1 MTRLPLIVGFGGI
14 GPAGRSS
21 FHHAY
26 KRMIFESLPNAAY
39 QDTFLGLA
47 TMMNLVTFDKG
58 LYVDKQG
65 CEYTSEQVVEVFKTE
80 ILEGTLVRR
89 IEIEHFNSDALHWH
103 KKLPLQAEKESKLSF
118 TTFEKHL
125 PQPLPANWHI
135 TQIENNEAHSVKVT
149 ITGETELLTD
159 SYRAICSQAAG
170 QLPTGFKPE
179 EQYNARAHPRGL
191 QMAIIAASDA
201 IHSTGIDWSVIANT
215 IKPDE
220 VAVYAGSVMSQ
231 MDDNSN
237 GGLMKSR
244 LLGQRV
250 SSKHLA
256 LGLNTMPADFIN
268 AYVLGSVGSTGSTT
282 GACATFLYN
291 LRHGIE
297 DIQSGRCRVAIIG
310 NSEAPLTP
318 EIFDGYGAMGALAT
332 NEKLAQIQGLKPNE
346 QDKINHR
353 LASRPF
359 GDNCGFTLAE
369 SAQYIVLMDDAL
381 ALQLGANIHGAVS
394 DVFINSDGPKKSISA
409 PGPGNYITLAKAVSS
424 AVSLVGLEAVKNKS
438 LVMAHGSSTP
448 QNRVTESR
456 LLDKIAETFEIKKW
470 PICAV
475 KSYLGH
481 SLSPA
486 SADQLFTA
494 LGVFKHGIIPGI
506 KTITD
511 IADDVVSD
519 RLLICTRDMQLSP
532 GNIDIAFLN
541 SKGFGGNNASACIL
555 SPDLVY
561 KMLNKRYGES
571 QLAQLL
577 SNQSKSKVRADNYDK
592 QATQG
597 DLQTIY
603 KFGENMLD
611 EDKISLDMTA
621 IKLPGFKQEIILSTV
636 SKYADML

>member
-26 KRMIFESLPNAAY
+26 KRMVFESLPKGAY

-47 TMMNLVTFDKG
+47 TMMNLVTFNEDH
-58 LYVDKQG
+58 YVDKHG
-65 CEYTSEQVVEVFKTE
+65 GKHTAEQVITTFKAD

-89 IEIEHFNSDALHWH
+89 IEVEHFDSDAVHWH
-103 KKLPLQAEKESKLSF
+103 KKLPLQAVKESKLSF
-118 TTFEKHL
+118 TTLAKHL
-125 PQPLPANWHI
+125 PQPLPSNWHV
-135 TQIENNEAHSVKVT
+135 TEVKSDEDHCVNIT
-149 ITGETELLTD
+149 ITGETELLSN
-159 SYRAICSQAAG
+159 SYREISAQAAG

-201 IHSTGIDWSVIANT
+201 IHSIGLEWSEIANAV
-215 IKPDE
+215 KPDE

-237 GGLMKSR
+237 SGLMKSR

-297 DIQSGRCRVAIIG
+297 DIQSGRSRVVIVG

-332 NEKLAQIQGLKPNE
+332 NEKLAQIQNLKPNE
-346 QDKINHR
+346 HDKISHR
-353 LASRPF
+353 SASRPF
-359 GDNCGFTLAE
+359 GENCGFTLAE
-369 SAQYIVLMDDAL
+369 SAQYIVLMDDEL
-381 ALQLGANIHGAVS
+381 AMQLGTNIHGAVS
-394 DVFINSDGPKKSISA
+394 SVFINSDGPKKSISA
-409 PGPGNYITLAKAVSS
+409 PGPGNYITLAKAVAS
-424 AVSLVGLEAVKNKS
+424 AASLIGIDAVKNKS

-448 QNRVTESR
+448 QNRVTESK
-456 LLDKIAETFEIKKW
+456 LLDKIAETFEVTKW
-470 PICAV
+470 PVCAV

-481 SLSPA
+481 SLAPA

-511 IADDVVSD
+511 IADDVISD
-519 RLLICTRDMQLSP
+519 RLLISSRDIKLSP

-541 SKGFGGNNASACIL
+541 SKGFGGNNATACIL

-561 KMLNKRYGES
+561 KLLAKRYGQS
-571 QLAQLL
+571 QVAEFL
-577 SNQSKSKVRADNYDK
+577 SLQSTAKISADEYDK
-592 QATQG
+592 TATQG

-611 EDKISLDMTA
+611 EDSISFSETA
-621 IKLPGFKQEIILSTV
+621 IKLPGFKQPIMLNTDN
-636 SKYADML
+636 KYSDMI